1 VRRDLT
7 LDFSVQ
13 WHCVYLALIWL
24 LAKIICI
31 YDDTAFVLH
40 KNVSV
45 IGSLNRRAIVA
56 ACHLVHIQLQGNKT
70 HLPSMVV
77 AGKGGKSLPT
87 FRERKLQLLLLRME
101 TQKKDAQ
108 ITDGLDTLK
117 LWQLESLC

>member
-1 VRRDLT
+1 
-7 LDFSVQ
+7 
-13 WHCVYLALIWL
+13 
-24 LAKIICI
+24 
-31 YDDTAFVLH
+31 
-40 KNVSV
+40 
-45 IGSLNRRAIVA
+45 
-56 ACHLVHIQLQGNKT
+56 
-70 HLPSMVV
+70 MVV